1 MPTIL
6 SRYKVDE
13 AMKKKVF
20 QMELE
25 IEAFDNIVANDLQY
39 HYTLMSGDIR
49 KLRKKVEKSKK
60 TIHIQ
65 ELKYLEGLL
74 PAIRAVGA
82 FYGRKLK

>member
-1 MPTIL
+1 
-6 SRYKVDE
+6 
-13 AMKKKVF
+13 MKKKVF

-39 HYTLMSGDIR
+39 HYTLMSEDIR
-49 KLRKKVEKSKK
+49 KLRKKVKKSEKPLY
-60 TIHIQ
+60 IQ

-82 FYGRKLK
+82 FYGKKLK

>member
-1 MPTIL
+1 
-6 SRYKVDE
+6 
-13 AMKKKVF
+13 MKKKVF

-39 HYTLMSGDIR
+39 HYTLMSDDIR
-49 KLRKKVEKSKK
+49 KLRKKAEKSGKP
-60 TIHIQ
+60 IHIQ

-82 FYGRKLK
+82 FYGKKLK

>member
-39 HYTLMSGDIR
+39 HYTLMSKDIR
-49 KLRKKVEKSKK
+49 KLRKKVKKSEKPLY
-60 TIHIQ
+60 IQ

-82 FYGRKLK
+82 FYGKKLK

>member
-1 MPTIL
+1 M
-6 SRYKVDE
+6 DE

-25 IEAFDNIVANDLQY
+25 VEAFDNIVANDLQY
-39 HYTLMSGDIR
+39 HYTLIAGDIR
-49 KLRKKVEKSKK
+49 KLRKKVKKSEKPLY
-60 TIHIQ
+60 IQ

-82 FYGRKLK
+82 FYGKKLK

>member
-1 MPTIL
+1 
-6 SRYKVDE
+6 
-13 AMKKKVF
+13 MKKKVF

-25 IEAFDNIVANDLQY
+25 VEAFDNIVANDLQY
-39 HYTLMSGDIR
+39 HYMSISKDIR
-49 KLRKKVEKSKK
+49 KLRKQVKKSEKPF
-60 TIHIQ
+60 HIQ